1 MLVVNLLLSFSAL
14 VGLFLGLFILA
25 SNPRKTVNRA
35 LAGFLFAI
43 FVWLFANLLT
53 NISSNPDVALWFAR
67 STLIGACLVPF
78 AFVVFCMAYTNPEG
92 LNFKKVALV
101 FIGPLY
107 ILVTTPTDLNI
118 VSIEAYGKNT
128 VTGVIYYVLVPI
140 AVLYFAWGLILLIRY
155 YGRTKKVV
163 EKAQIR
169 YIFAGI
175 ILTLI
180 PIVITNGIM
189 PTLGN
194 NSGILY
200 GPNVVIVL
208 AVFMSIA
215 IVKHRLLDIRLIVA
229 RSIAYILLFTS
240 VIGIYTALTFGIAGR
255 IFGDN
260 QFSQKVVPILMA
272 IFVAFTM
279 QPLRKFFD
287 KTTNRFFYQ
296 DAYDPQQFL
305 DQFNK
310 TLISTYDLGQLLH
323 KSAEIIEENL
333 KPAFCAFAVRDSEG
347 ATYRLITAGENKK
360 ILSKDILAMSHSFRG
375 LSEKIVIFE
384 ALDDRH
390 GQLQDIMQLND
401 LAVVA
406 KLSNT
411 ISKQDEGVGFLL
423 LGHKKSGNLYSPQD
437 VKQIEIIANELVI
450 AVQNALHTEEIEN
463 FNKTLQMKVDD
474 ATRKLRRT
482 NEKLKALDETK
493 DDFISM
499 ASHQLRTP
507 LTSIK
512 GYISMVMEGD
522 AGKISKTQQEMLTQ
536 AFFSSQ
542 RMVYL
547 ISDLL
552 NVSRLKTGKFIIEP
566 ARVNLATMVEQ
577 EINQLKE
584 AAAARNLTLSF
595 DRPDEF
601 PDVMLDETKTRQ
613 VIMNFADN
621 AIYYTPAGGHV
632 RVRLVDTP
640 TTVEFRVEDN
650 GIGVAKS
657 DQPHLFTKFYRAGNA
672 RKARPD
678 GTGLGLFMAKKV
690 IVAEEGSLIFT
701 SEEGKGS
708 TFGFVFSKA
717 KVLAPPL
724 AASTPE
730 KPAKAKAATK

>member
-1 MLVVNLLLSFSAL
+1 MLIVNLLLSFSAL

-25 SNPRKTVNRA
+25 SNPRKSVNRA
-35 LAGFLFAI
+35 LAGLLFAI
-43 FVWLFANLLT
+43 FLWLIANLLT
-53 NISSNPDVALWFAR
+53 NLSSNADVALWFAR
-67 STLIGACLVPF
+67 STLVGVCLIPY
-78 AFVVFCMAYTNPEG
+78 AFILFCIAYANPEK
-92 LNFKKVALV
+92 LTPKLSALL
-101 FIGPLY
+101 FIAPLY
-107 ILVTTPTDLNI
+107 ILVTTPTELNI

-128 VTGVIYYVLVPI
+128 ITGTIYYFLVPMVV
-140 AVLYFAWGLILLIRY
+140 AYFVSGLIILIKY
-155 YGRTKKVV
+155 YNRTKRPI
-163 EKAQIR
+163 ERAQIR

-175 ILTLI
+175 VLALV
-180 PIVITNGIM
+180 PVVITNGIM

-194 NSGILY
+194 NAGILY
-200 GPNVVIVL
+200 GPNAVMLL
-208 AVFMSIA
+208 AIFMSIA
-215 IVKHRLLDIRLIVA
+215 IVRHRLLDIRLIVA
-229 RSIAYILLFTS
+229 RSIAYILLFT
-240 VIGIYTALTFGIAGR
+240 TAVGLYATLTFGIATR
-255 IFGDN
+255 IVGDN
-260 QFSQKVVPILMA
+260 QFSQKVIPIVMA
-272 IFVAFTM
+272 IVLAYTI
-279 QPLRKFFD
+279 QPLRRFFD
-287 KTTNRFFYQ
+287 RTTNRFFYQ

-310 TLISTYDLGQLLH
+310 TLISTYDLTHLL
-323 KSAEIIEENL
+323 KNSAQIIEENL
-333 KPAFCAFAVRDSEG
+333 KPTFCAFAVRDSEG
-347 ATYRLITAGENKK
+347 ATYRLISAGEGRRM
-360 ILSKDILAMSHSFRG
+360 LSKDILAMSHSFKKV
-375 LSEKIVIFE
+375 SNKIVIFE
-384 ALDDRH
+384 SLDERH
-390 GQLQDIMQLND
+390 DQLQEIMQLND
-401 LAVVA
+401 LAIVA

-411 ISKQDEGVGFLL
+411 INKNDEGVGFLL

-512 GYISMVMEGD
+512 GYLSMVVEGD
-522 AGKISKTQQEMLTQ
+522 AGKITNTQKEMLTQ
-536 AFFSSQ
+536 AYFSSQ

-552 NVSRLKTGKFIIEP
+552 NVSRLKTGKFVIEP

-577 EINQLKE
+577 EMNQLKE
-584 AAAARNLTLSF
+584 AAEARNLSLSF

-613 VIMNFADN
+613 VVMNFADN

-632 RVRLVDTP
+632 RLRLIDTP

-650 GIGVAKS
+650 GIGVARS

-690 IVAEEGSLIFT
+690 IMAEEGSIIFT

-717 KVLAPPL
+717 KVLAPP
-724 AASTPE
+724 AT
-730 KPAKAKAATK
+730 PAKAAKK